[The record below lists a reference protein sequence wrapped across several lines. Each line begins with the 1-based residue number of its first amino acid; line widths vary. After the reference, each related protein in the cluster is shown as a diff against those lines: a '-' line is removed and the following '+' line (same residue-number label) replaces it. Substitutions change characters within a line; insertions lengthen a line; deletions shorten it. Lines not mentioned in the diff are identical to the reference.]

1 MNMMSI
7 VLQII
12 AHEKSRFAWM
22 SKWRIESNTQCKNVI
37 ISLRSQNNKHRLL
50 LEFAQNWPCADLQTT
65 HHSTDSA
72 IVL

>member
-50 LEFAQNWPCADLQTT
+50 LEFAGN
-65 HHSTDSA
+65 
-72 IVL
+72 